1 MFLTLLLAA
10 GLLALE
16 RSENAYTRL
25 VRGLVT
31 PGRLLTEKVA
41 VSAACAVL
49 VALLMAAFV
58 SLFVHFDWGRFE
70 LWLIA
75 LALGA
80 VAFGALGVA
89 IGALAR
95 EVSVASLMALLLSLP
110 IAFVALVPGSA
121 VSSAVKTLLD
131 VIAFIFPF
139 KPALEAASNAF
150 TGSAPAI
157 GGPLVHLAAL
167 ALAFGLLARLTVRR
181 LA

>member
-1 MFLTLLLAA
+1 
-10 GLLALE
+10 
-16 RSENAYTRL
+16 
-25 VRGLVT
+25 
-31 PGRLLTEKVA
+31 
-41 VSAACAVL
+41 
-49 VALLMAAFV
+49 
-58 SLFVHFDWGRFE
+58 
-70 LWLIA
+70 
-75 LALGA
+75 
-80 VAFGALGVA
+80 
-89 IGALAR
+89 
-95 EVSVASLMALLLSLP
+95 MALLLSLP